1 MALLKKGPN
10 FHQIQVRERNAC
22 EGENLQVTSAVI
34 YNEFS
39 WFLKILSDY

>member
-10 FHQIQVRERNAC
+10 FHQIQVREHDAC
-22 EGENLQVTSAVI
+22 EGDNLQVTSAVI

-39 WFLKILSDY
+39 GFGGF